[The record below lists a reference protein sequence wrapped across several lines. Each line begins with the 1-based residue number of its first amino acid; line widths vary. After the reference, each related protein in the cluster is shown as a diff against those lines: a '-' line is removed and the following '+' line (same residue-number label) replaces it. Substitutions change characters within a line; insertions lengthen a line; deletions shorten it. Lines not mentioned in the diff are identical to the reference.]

1 MKSICERKL
10 VFLVLQYASN
20 KYSIKVLSGLK
31 GSGSNNNCKESQTN
45 EHNYNMKLKILFVC
59 W

>member
-1 MKSICERKL
+1 ML

-20 KYSIKVLSGLK
+20 KYSIKVLPGLK
-31 GSGSNNNCKESQTN
+31 GSGSNYNCKESQTN
-45 EHNYNMKLKILFVC
+45 EHNYNTMLQILFVC